1 MPQSLQSTLVSVLLN
16 GGTSLVF
23 EYAVAMHV
31 KGVSTGPIILSH
43 EHTWGIADITVLP
56 SSHKVQFP
64 VRSEHSKQFAP
75 QTLQFSSPSL

>member
-43 EHTWGIADITVLP
+43 EHT
-56 SSHKVQFP
+56 
-64 VRSEHSKQFAP
+64 
-75 QTLQFSSPSL
+75 